1 MKNFSCMTWLLQL
14 IKIKP
19 LQGLK
24 KLKKPIR
31 SYTLKLQFMFFDFAH
46 MSITAAFRAASL
58 KGVKLVQ
65 TKTHWSNLWG
75 LPVIKFGNKE
85 YLSKWVTHFEFT
97 FLLDIGRRASINSF
111 SDIAGTPCTTMPR
124 YKDYSRSKSVALH
137 LEFPSIVLYKDK
149 DGEILM

>member
-24 KLKKPIR
+24 NLKKPIR

-46 MSITAAFRAASL
+46 ISITAASRAASL

-65 TKTHWSNLWG
+65 TKKHCSNLWG
-75 LPVIKFGNKE
+75 LPVLMTGF
-85 YLSKWVTHFEFT
+85 
-97 FLLDIGRRASINSF
+97 FLDAFPAPWNPKSADFSSF
-111 SDIAGTPCTTMPR
+111 
-124 YKDYSRSKSVALH
+124 H
-137 LEFPSIVLYKDK
+137 LEFWVFSLSFEFFSWVLTDFF
-149 DGEILM
+149 MFFS